1 MKRASNICNV
11 TVLIFLQP
19 FCSFSPHFLFCKPS
33 NLIHLFL
40 FTSDSVTTLVKLP
53 RKAHRHLCVRI
64 YDGYNNWPTQNHMSG
79 CDLKQKKKN
88 GIIPFF
94 DIWPCLTE
102 VQANVNERSS
112 SLIWDVWSSKNTY
125 FSFPPWKAWVQAD
138 PYIKIYQRKSFDG
151 TLKWKEPCDWA
162 SDVLKLKNI
171 VQPMFQ
177 CLRV

>member
-1 MKRASNICNV
+1 MSPFWFFCNHSPLSHLISYSVNLSIWLIC
-11 TVLIFLQP
+11 
-19 FCSFSPHFLFCKPS
+19 FCSL
-33 NLIHLFL
+33 LTVWQL
-40 FTSDSVTTLVKLP
+40 LVKLP
-53 RKAHRHLCVRI
+53 RKAHKHLCVRI